1 MFEIRWEER
10 ASKELHKLD
19 SKVSSRIYRKVEE
32 LKNGFQSKDIK
43 KVKGEDRLRL
53 RVGDY
58 RVLFSLPQ
66 HGGRCPPQ
74 TRLNMQA
81 KQRPIL
87 QEQYNKAQPQRLQL

>member
-58 RVLFSLPQ
+58 RVLFSLQ
-66 HGGRCPPQ
+66 NNIITLWKVGVR
-74 TRLNMQA
+74 RNIYKNL
-81 KQRPIL
+81 
-87 QEQYNKAQPQRLQL
+87 